1 MVQSWFNVVQT
12 DTKRR
17 TIMKSTKFIKP
28 IALVTVVD
36 SAESI
41 KSRYSVKKLGF
52 DYSIKLGNLLRKAF
66 DRPNFKPHLII
77 GRPPKF
83 VTYVTG
89 VTTYVIPDMPRF
101 KPHVIIDMPK
111 IKTYVGENRKE
122 YRMVDFR
129 RIGAREIIKFKLF
142 VMSCGKVMNRVSN
155 CLPMSENSVCTRGD
169 DYIEARTNI
178 MFFKKKS
185 RIKKHQCR
193 KSAVIYPTAGGDK
206 FAWIRKKLGRL
217 WETTDRLLKVTR
229 REFSSGYSYLAVFND
244 CQITA
249 QEVRTGPTSVIAD
262 RIYALTNNAEVVM
275 TKRIIRH
282 NMFAV

>member
-1 MVQSWFNVVQT
+1 
-12 DTKRR
+12 
-17 TIMKSTKFIKP
+17 MKSTKFIKP
-28 IALVTVVD
+28 IALVKVVD
-36 SAESI
+36 SAESM

-66 DRPNFKPHLII
+66 DRPNFKPH
-77 GRPPKF
+77 
-83 VTYVTG
+83 
-89 VTTYVIPDMPRF
+89 
-101 KPHVIIDMPK
+101 VIIDMPK
-111 IKTYVGENRKE
+111 SKTYVGENRKE

-155 CLPMSENSVCTRGD
+155 CLPISENSVCTRGD

-217 WETTDRLLKVTR
+217 WETVDKLLKVTR
-229 REFSSGYSYLAVFND
+229 RE
-244 CQITA
+244 
-249 QEVRTGPTSVIAD
+249 
-262 RIYALTNNAEVVM
+262 
-275 TKRIIRH
+275 
-282 NMFAV
+282 

>member
-1 MVQSWFNVVQT
+1 
-12 DTKRR
+12 
-17 TIMKSTKFIKP
+17 MKSTKFIKP
-28 IALVTVVD
+28 IELVKVVD
-36 SAESI
+36 SAESMNP
-41 KSRYSVKKLGF
+41 RYSVTKLDF
-52 DYSIKLGNLLRKAF
+52 DKIIKLGSLLRKTF
-66 DRPNFKPHLII
+66 DRLESKSRVII
-77 GRPPKF
+77 GRPPEF

-217 WETTDRLLKVTR
+217 WETVDRLLKVTR
-229 REFSSGYSYLAVFND
+229 REYFSGYSHLAVFNN

-249 QEVRTGPTSVIAD
+249 QEVRTGPTAVIAD
-262 RIYALTNNAEVVM
+262 CYIRAGENPEVVIQ
-275 TKRIIRH
+275 KRIRH
-282 NMFAV
+282 NMLAV

>member
-1 MVQSWFNVVQT
+1 
-12 DTKRR
+12 
-17 TIMKSTKFIKP
+17 MKSTKFIKP
-28 IALVTVVD
+28 IALVKVVD
-36 SAESI
+36 SAESM

-66 DRPNFKPHLII
+66 DRPNFKPH
-77 GRPPKF
+77 
-83 VTYVTG
+83 
-89 VTTYVIPDMPRF
+89 
-101 KPHVIIDMPK
+101 VIIDMPK
-111 IKTYVGENRKE
+111 SKTYVGENRKE

-217 WETTDRLLKVTR
+217 WETVDKLLKVTR
-229 REFSSGYSYLAVFND
+229 REYFSGYSHLAVFND

-262 RIYALTNNAEVVM
+262 RIYALANNAEVVM
-275 TKRIIRH
+275 TKRIQH